1 MIRRSNDCLL
11 ELFLYFVWTNKTL
24 RLNYKYLYIVFVFIG
39 HTIMNI
45 YMVLKILVLIREW
58 RALTKWLYRLVII
71 IPAGLSFRRKH
82 LHRAPQQP
90 SNPISELRLVTSD
103 APLSDDRRSR
113 IDRFVET
120 WNRPTELIILWSRY
134 S

>member
-1 MIRRSNDCLL
+1 VTQLQV
-11 ELFLYFVWTNKTL
+11 FVYYFCIHRTH
-24 RLNYKYLYIVFVFIG
+24 YYEYLYG
-39 HTIMNI
+39 TQNS
-45 YMVLKILVLIREW
+45 
-58 RALTKWLYRLVII
+58 RADPRMESVDEMTLSFAVII
-71 IPAGLSFRRKH
+71 IPGGLSFRREH

-120 WNRPTELIILWSRY
+120 WNRSTELITL
-134 S
+134 

>member
-1 MIRRSNDCLL
+1 
-11 ELFLYFVWTNKTL
+11 
-24 RLNYKYLYIVFVFIG
+24 
-39 HTIMNI
+39 MNI

-58 RALTKWLYRLVII
+58 SVDEMTLSFAVII
-71 IPAGLSFRRKH
+71 IPGGLSFRREH
-82 LHRAPQQP
+82 LHRAPQQS

-120 WNRPTELIILWSRY
+120 WNRPTELITLWSRY